1 MQSVTLPQPITREN
15 KSRIR
20 LRKVF
25 EMWKIEIQN
34 LLYVF
39 TNFLQSESNITVLT
53 DVQKKKKKK
62 KPLRVPHSY
71 LLKTGMTCA
80 EPLDKAWEERETR
93 EMIVTCEMPGITC
106 MISGTNTA
114 DWGLSPDGMLTGL
127 KSTSGNF
134 RPICRSAAS
143 ICLCEPGN
151 IKVFNS
157 ILFKR

>member
-53 DVQKKKKKK
+53 DVQKKKEK

-71 LLKTGMTCA
+71 L
-80 EPLDKAWEERETR
+80 
-93 EMIVTCEMPGITC
+93 
-106 MISGTNTA
+106 
-114 DWGLSPDGMLTGL
+114 
-127 KSTSGNF
+127 
-134 RPICRSAAS
+134 
-143 ICLCEPGN
+143 
-151 IKVFNS
+151 
-157 ILFKR
+157 

>member
-71 LLKTGMTCA
+71 L
-80 EPLDKAWEERETR
+80 
-93 EMIVTCEMPGITC
+93 
-106 MISGTNTA
+106 
-114 DWGLSPDGMLTGL
+114 
-127 KSTSGNF
+127 
-134 RPICRSAAS
+134 
-143 ICLCEPGN
+143 
-151 IKVFNS
+151 
-157 ILFKR
+157 

>member
-53 DVQKKKKKK
+53 DVQKKKEKK

-71 LLKTGMTCA
+71 L
-80 EPLDKAWEERETR
+80 
-93 EMIVTCEMPGITC
+93 
-106 MISGTNTA
+106 
-114 DWGLSPDGMLTGL
+114 
-127 KSTSGNF
+127 
-134 RPICRSAAS
+134 
-143 ICLCEPGN
+143 
-151 IKVFNS
+151 
-157 ILFKR
+157 

>member
-53 DVQKKKKKK
+53 DVQKKKKK
-62 KPLRVPHSY
+62 RRNHYMY
-71 LLKTGMTCA
+71 LILTC
-80 EPLDKAWEERETR
+80 
-93 EMIVTCEMPGITC
+93 
-106 MISGTNTA
+106 
-114 DWGLSPDGMLTGL
+114 
-127 KSTSGNF
+127 
-134 RPICRSAAS
+134 
-143 ICLCEPGN
+143 
-151 IKVFNS
+151 
-157 ILFKR
+157 KRQE

>member
-25 EMWKIEIQN
+25 EMWKIEIRN

-62 KPLRVPHSY
+62 PLRVPHSY
-71 LLKTGMTCA
+71 L
-80 EPLDKAWEERETR
+80 
-93 EMIVTCEMPGITC
+93 
-106 MISGTNTA
+106 
-114 DWGLSPDGMLTGL
+114 
-127 KSTSGNF
+127 
-134 RPICRSAAS
+134 
-143 ICLCEPGN
+143 
-151 IKVFNS
+151 
-157 ILFKR
+157 

>member
-62 KPLRVPHSY
+62 PLRVPHSY
-71 LLKTGMTCA
+71 L
-80 EPLDKAWEERETR
+80 
-93 EMIVTCEMPGITC
+93 
-106 MISGTNTA
+106 
-114 DWGLSPDGMLTGL
+114 
-127 KSTSGNF
+127 
-134 RPICRSAAS
+134 
-143 ICLCEPGN
+143 
-151 IKVFNS
+151 
-157 ILFKR
+157 

>member
-53 DVQKKKKKK
+53 DVQKKKKK
-62 KPLRVPHSY
+62 PLRVPHSY
-71 LLKTGMTCA
+71 L
-80 EPLDKAWEERETR
+80 
-93 EMIVTCEMPGITC
+93 
-106 MISGTNTA
+106 
-114 DWGLSPDGMLTGL
+114 
-127 KSTSGNF
+127 
-134 RPICRSAAS
+134 
-143 ICLCEPGN
+143 
-151 IKVFNS
+151 
-157 ILFKR
+157 